1 MVVDLPELLL
11 RCGIEWDESC
21 IAPEIPPGPIVW
33 VGRVLESSQ
42 VERSLWDL
50 IGPDVWR
57 AENEWP
63 GLSTSDLE
71 RWLVDAPVGEH
82 VIILQGNDRIPDV
95 GLPSTVRML
104 SRVQLATAL
113 GEHLLD
119 GGSFISMVHEKPISE
134 NGDGSLQRV
143 TDGPLGITPHLRPDD
158 ILEELGFTGLG
169 LSPLHLEARLWMVSG
184 MLCGPEGQEEPREWK
199 VLEDPWEEELS
210 LIDELELLSNP
221 PDLEVKVSESFS
233 SDSMLRMRLI
243 KTLSERR
250 ASGLEEGSGVVLKRW
265 KATMESSGME
275 SQKIYI
281 PAWRGKL
288 PGHGDSILHGLS
300 GRFFSC

>member
-11 RCGIEWDESC
+11 RCGIEWDDSS

-33 VGRVLESSQ
+33 VGRVLQSSQ

-63 GLSTSDLE
+63 GLSASDLE
-71 RWLVDAPVGEH
+71 RWLVDAPVGDH

-95 GLPSTVRML
+95 GLPSSVRIL

-119 GGSFISMVHEKPISE
+119 GGSFISMVPETIPESGE
-134 NGDGSLQRV
+134 ASMQRV
-143 TDGPLGITPHLRPDD
+143 SSGPLGITPCLRPDD

-169 LSPLHLEARLWMVSG
+169 LSPLHLEARIWTVSG

-199 VLEDPWEEELS
+199 ILEDPWEDELS

-221 PDLEVKVSESFS
+221 PDLEVKESVSFS
-233 SDSMLRMRLI
+233 SDSMLRMRLV
-243 KTLSERR
+243 KMLSERR

-265 KATMESSGME
+265 RATMESSQMK

-281 PAWRGKL
+281 PAWRGNL

-300 GRFFSC
+300 GKLFSH